1 MSEVIA
7 KGKRVVL
14 VDSENP
20 WFVNRENTEIANY
33 IKPNSFTSYN
43 SNKISEDNFS
53 PYKSSM
59 KYDFS
64 KRDLG
69 LGYSYKQ
76 RYEALEHFNL
86 NNESN
91 NKYVLI
97 LSLILIL
104 LIVLKN

>member
-1 MSEVIA
+1 
-7 KGKRVVL
+7 
-14 VDSENP
+14 
-20 WFVNRENTEIANY
+20 
-33 IKPNSFTSYN
+33 
-43 SNKISEDNFS
+43 
-53 PYKSSM
+53 M
-59 KYDFS
+59 KYDFT

-104 LIVLKN
+104 FNSSKKLIYLTYTSISLMYVL

>member
-20 WFVNRENTEIANY
+20 WFVNKENTEIVKY
-33 IKPNSFTSYN
+33 IKPNDFIPAVNKPNFT
-43 SNKISEDNFS
+43 FS

-76 RYEALEHFNL
+76 RYQALEHFNL
-86 NNESN
+86 NDESN

-97 LSLILIL
+97 LSLVLIL